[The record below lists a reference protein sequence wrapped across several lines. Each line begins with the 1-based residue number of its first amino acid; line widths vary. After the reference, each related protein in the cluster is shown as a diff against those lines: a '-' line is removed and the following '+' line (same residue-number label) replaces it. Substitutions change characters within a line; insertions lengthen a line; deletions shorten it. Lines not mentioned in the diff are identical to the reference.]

1 MDQEPALCTRPVV
14 VILGHSASDVVTPER
29 EAERIDAVTVDRSFV
44 DLNRKATERM
54 RRLASRLSD
63 EDLRTPVGPDWTVAI
78 VFAHLAFT
86 ERRARYVLDATEHER
101 TFVNP
106 DYNIFVNDV
115 ALPFMA
121 AMPPREAADLAI
133 ATAEA
138 MDQKLEA
145 YPADL
150 LELVHAG
157 YPRFVFRSHHR
168 NEHLDEAEAALKAAG
183 KG

>member
-1 MDQEPALCTRPVV
+1 M
-14 VILGHSASDVVTPER
+14 
-29 EAERIDAVTVDRSFV
+29 TVDRSFV
-44 DLNRKATERM
+44 ELNRKATERM
-54 RRLASRLSD
+54 RQLANRLSD
-63 EDLRTPVGPDWTVAI
+63 EQMKTPVGPDWTVAI

-86 ERRARYVLDATEHER
+86 ERRARYVLDATER
-101 TFVNP
+101 MSKFVNP
-106 DYNIFVNDV
+106 DYHIFVNDV

-121 AMPPREAADLAI
+121 AMPVREAADLAI

-138 MDQKLEA
+138 MDKRLEE

-157 YPRFVFRSHHR
+157 YPRFVFRAYHR

-183 KG
+183 